1 MGQVFDFIKGFL
13 PRKGKESKAN
23 AEELRVD
30 FRARYHQFK
39 LLLNAN
45 NKSLEIMADIERA
58 LRLGQ
63 PFGMSFVKATCTA
76 ISVNVFQMIKNLAEL
91 GPGKYNELSNRF
103 NGIQHNIDQLLTERK
118 EVKDKRLI
126 IPLKSIDKEMAD
138 LVGSK
143 MANLGEIKNKIKI
156 QVPEGFSITSAA
168 YQKFMEHHDLQ
179 SEIERR
185 FQSADLED
193 MERLYTLSSEIQQ
206 LIIRSRPPED
216 LHEAIMNACRELEG
230 TVGGKIGLAV
240 RSSALGE
247 DTARTSFAG
256 QYRTELNV
264 SSEEIIEA
272 YKEVI
277 ASKYS
282 LPAITYRLNR
292 GFRDADI
299 SMGVGCLVMIDAEAG
314 GVIYSRNPVDLSDNS
329 IFINSVWGLPES
341 VVDGSVACDLFVV
354 TREKPIR
361 VIQKEIK
368 VKEKKSIRRS
378 QDGVS
383 RIDLPQDIGE
393 LPSIDETQACILAE
407 LAIKMEEYYTLP
419 QDIEWAIDPDGAIYI
434 LQCRPLQQMETAKIA
449 LPEDMIRPDKEDIVV
464 RGGITASQ
472 GSACGP
478 VYFADTGVDI
488 LRFPEGAVLVVQQ
501 ALPRWASLLNRAAA
515 VVTEQGGFAGH
526 LANIAREFGVPAL
539 FGVKGVR
546 DQLNSGDIITVD
558 AGGLTIYKGKIDSLL
573 VESDIEKNLMQGSP
587 VYDTLK
593 KVSRHIIPL
602 NLLDPDSP
610 DFNPASCKTFHDI
623 TRFVHEKSVH
633 EMFNFGKD
641 HDFSERSS
649 KQLFYK
655 VPMQWWILNL
665 DDGFNEEVEG
675 KYVKLDNIAS
685 IPMLAFW
692 DGFVAVPWDG
702 PPAID
707 GKGFMSV
714 VFRSTQNTAL
724 TPGVRSRYADRNY
737 FMISKNY
744 CSLNSRLGYH
754 FSTMEALVSDRVNEN
769 YVGFQFKGGAA
780 DYQRRLK
787 RALFIKEL
795 LEKCDFRVEVREDN
809 LIARVEHHEK
819 EYMKK
824 RLQILGYLTLH
835 TRQLD
840 MIMANDSEVR
850 YYKAKIM
857 KDIRELLASS

>member
-168 YQKFMEHHDLQ
+168 YQKFIEHHDLQ

-407 LAIKMEEYYTLP
+407 LAIKIEEYYTLP

-434 LQCRPLQQMETAKIA
+434 LQCRPLQQMETAKIS
-449 LPEDMIRPDKEDIVV
+449 LPEDMIRPDKEDVVV

-665 DDGFNEEVEG
+665 DDGFNEEIEG

-724 TPGVRSRYADRNY
+724 TPGVRSRYANRNY

-795 LEKCDFRVEVREDN
+795 LEKCDFRVEIREDN

-819 EYMKK
+819 EYMKE

>member
-665 DDGFNEEVEG
+665 DDGFNEEIEG

>member
-665 DDGFNEEVEG
+665 DDGFNEEIEG

-724 TPGVRSRYADRNY
+724 TPGVRSRYANRNY

>member
-168 YQKFMEHHDLQ
+168 YQKFIEHHDLQ

-193 MERLYTLSSEIQQ
+193 MERLYTLSAEIQQ

-407 LAIKMEEYYTLP
+407 LAIKIEEYYTLP

>member
-168 YQKFMEHHDLQ
+168 YQKFIEHHDLQ

-193 MERLYTLSSEIQQ
+193 MERLYTLSAEIQQ

-665 DDGFNEEVEG
+665 DDGFNEEIEG
-675 KYVKLDNIAS
+675 KYVKLDNIAC

-819 EYMKK
+819 EYMKE

>member
-193 MERLYTLSSEIQQ
+193 MERLYTLSAEIQQ

-407 LAIKMEEYYTLP
+407 LAIKIEEYYTLP

-665 DDGFNEEVEG
+665 DDGFNEEIEG

-850 YYKAKIM
+850 YYKAKIER
-857 KDIRELLASS
+857 DIRELLASS

>member
-1 MGQVFDFIKGFL
+1 MGQVFDFMKGFL

-168 YQKFMEHHDLQ
+168 YQKFIEHHDLQ

-193 MERLYTLSSEIQQ
+193 MERLYTLSAEIQQ

-434 LQCRPLQQMETAKIA
+434 LQCRPLQQMETAKIS
-449 LPEDMIRPDKEDIVV
+449 LPEDMIRPDKEDVVV

>member
-193 MERLYTLSSEIQQ
+193 MERLYTLSAEIQQ

-665 DDGFNEEVEG
+665 DDGFNEEIEG

-795 LEKCDFRVEVREDN
+795 LEKCDFRVEIREDN

-819 EYMKK
+819 EYMKE